1 MAHTTGLIC
10 SHMPVTVHDF
20 DVSLLYD
27 SYIGMV
33 RSQEYVQS
41 VNDGF
46 ILKVLKEFEKLELN
60 NLSE

>member
-1 MAHTTGLIC
+1 
-10 SHMPVTVHDF
+10 MPVTVHDF

-41 VNDGF
+41 VNGGF

>member
-1 MAHTTGLIC
+1 VAQTTGLIC
-10 SHMPVTVHDF
+10 SHIPVTVYDF
-20 DVSLLYD
+20 DASVLYD

-41 VNDGF
+41 VKDGV
-46 ILKVLKEFEKLELN
+46 ILKTLKEFEKLELN